1 MTNAV
6 GRKTGVANGDG
17 DGVAETFAA
26 GGELMVVG
34 TGFALPASKAEAV
47 ALGDAPGACPCC
59 FDRAFFARVKA
70 AKLSAPTIIKAK
82 QTPARTTLRGSFG
95 ELR

>member
-17 DGVAETFAA
+17 DGVAETFATDGVAETFAA

-47 ALGDAPGACPCC
+47 ALGDAPGAFP
-59 FDRAFFARVKA
+59 
-70 AKLSAPTIIKAK
+70 
-82 QTPARTTLRGSFG
+82 
-95 ELR
+95 

>member
-1 MTNAV
+1 VTNAV

-17 DGVAETFAA
+17 DGVAETFATDGVAETFATDGVAETFAADVAETFAA

-47 ALGDAPGACPCC
+47 ALGDATAVGP
-59 FDRAFFARVKA
+59 
-70 AKLSAPTIIKAK
+70 
-82 QTPARTTLRGSFG
+82 
-95 ELR
+95 